1 MVAECGLSTCNSQA
15 LEHRHNSCGTRAPR
29 GPQKQKYL
37 LSDPL
42 QRSLLTHASKKHAG
56 SS

>member
-15 LEHRHNSCGTRAPR
+15 LEHRQNSCGTRTPH

-42 QRSLLTHASKKHAG
+42 QRKFADLC
-56 SS
+56 